1 MKPSS
6 GHWNEPSG
14 KPRASPSAS
23 PTPLDTSGR
32 GNASSD
38 HVTSGRAKPRLAKPL
53 RFSVIIPTLNEA
65 TTIEDCLDQ
74 FDRGSGGSDALSGP
88 GGLGAL
94 GESGESGGQSG
105 QGLRGAVGGSGGQSG
120 QGGPEGR
127 DGSTESAEWGS
138 QDSPDGPDAVEIIVV
153 DGGSDDGT
161 AGIVRSRSEVGL
173 IELGRPGRAVQMNA
187 GAAASSGDVLLF
199 LHADTRLPNRW
210 RELVTESI
218 NGRGKAGGRF
228 RFDIAHAS
236 RIYRLIA
243 GGTNFRSRFLG
254 ITYGD
259 QAIYTTREAFEAVG
273 GFPGIPVFEDAR
285 FADRLKKAGGLD
297 WIDEAVQTSAR
308 RWERRGPVRTLLLT
322 WLLRLLFSLFVPARF
337 LARFY
342 GVVR

>member
-14 KPRASPSAS
+14 KSRASPSAS
-23 PTPLDTSGR
+23 LTPLDASGR
-32 GNASSD
+32 WNAFSD
-38 HVTSGRAKPRLAKPL
+38 HVTSGRAKARLAKPL
-53 RFSVIIPTLNEA
+53 RVSIIIPTLNEA

-74 FDRGSGGSDALSGP
+74 FDCGQGGQGT
-88 GGLGAL
+88 L
-94 GESGESGGQSG
+94 GESGRLGGQGGQGGSGALGESGGQSG
-105 QGLRGAVGGSGGQSG
+105 S
-120 QGGPEGR
+120 GGPEGR

-173 IELGRPGRAVQMNA
+173 VELGKPGRAVQMNT
-187 GAAASSGDVLLF
+187 GAAASSGHVLLF
-199 LHADTRLPNRW
+199 LHADTRLPSGWRDLVIGSICNR
-210 RELVTESI
+210 
-218 NGRGKAGGRF
+218 GMPGGRF
-228 RFDIAHAS
+228 RFDIAHAD
-236 RIYRLIA
+236 RIYRWIA
-243 GGTNFRSRFLG
+243 WGTNFRSRILG

-259 QAIYTTREAFEAVG
+259 QAIYSTREAFEAVG

-308 RWERRGPVRTLLLT
+308 RWERRGPIRTLLLT
-322 WLLRLLFSLFVPARF
+322 WLLRLLYTLFVPARF

>member
-14 KPRASPSAS
+14 KSRASPSVSLA
-23 PTPLDTSGR
+23 PLDTSGS
-32 GNASSD
+32 GNASSAD
-38 HVTSGRAKPRLAKPL
+38 SL
-53 RFSVIIPTLNEA
+53 RISIIIPTLNEA

-74 FDRGSGGSDALSGP
+74 FDCGQGGQ
-88 GGLGAL
+88 GAL
-94 GESGESGGQSG
+94 GESAGSGGS
-105 QGLRGAVGGSGGQSG
+105 GLRGAAGESGGSGGQGRSG
-120 QGGPEGR
+120 LPDVS
-127 DGSTESAEWGS
+127 DGL
-138 QDSPDGPDAVEIIVV
+138 DGLEIIVV

-161 AGIVRSRSEVGL
+161 AGIVRSRSEVRL
-173 IELGRPGRAVQMNA
+173 IELGRPGRAAQMNA
-187 GAAASSGDVLLF
+187 GAADSSGDVLLF

-210 RELVTESI
+210 RELVAESI
-218 NGRGKAGGRF
+218 FGRGKAGGRF

-236 RIYRLIA
+236 RIYRWIA

-259 QAIYTTREAFEAVG
+259 QAIYTTRETFEAVG

-285 FADRLKKAGGLD
+285 FADRLKEAGGLD

-308 RWERRGPVRTLLLT
+308 RWERHGPVRTLLLT
-322 WLLRLLFSLFVPARF
+322 WFLRLLYTLFVPPRF

>member
-14 KPRASPSAS
+14 KSRASPSTS
-23 PTPLDTSGR
+23 QTPLDKSWR
-32 GNASSD
+32 ENASSD
-38 HVTSGRAKPRLAKPL
+38 HVTSSRTKARLAKPL
-53 RFSVIIPTLNEA
+53 RISIIIPTLNEA
-65 TTIEDCLDQ
+65 TTIGDCLDQ
-74 FDRGSGGSDALSGP
+74 FDCGQGGQ
-88 GGLGAL
+88 GAL
-94 GESGESGGQSG
+94 GESGGL
-105 QGLRGAVGGSGGQSG
+105 GLRGAVGESGELGRSG
-120 QGGPEGR
+120 LPDVS
-127 DGSTESAEWGS
+127 DGLNGL
-138 QDSPDGPDAVEIIVV
+138 EIIVV

-173 IELGRPGRAVQMNA
+173 VELGKPGRAVQMNE

-218 NGRGKAGGRF
+218 FGRGKAGGRF

-236 RIYRLIA
+236 RIYRWIA

-285 FADRLKKAGGLD
+285 FADRLKKVGGLD
-297 WIDEAVQTSAR
+297 WIDEAVLTSAR

>member
-14 KPRASPSAS
+14 KSRASPSTS
-23 PTPLDTSGR
+23 QTPLDKSGR

-38 HVTSGRAKPRLAKPL
+38 YVTSSRAKARLAKPL
-53 RFSVIIPTLNEA
+53 RVSIIIPTLNEA
-65 TTIEDCLDQ
+65 TTIGDCLDQ
-74 FDRGSGGSDALSGP
+74 FDCGQGGQ
-88 GGLGAL
+88 GAL
-94 GESGESGGQSG
+94 GESGGS
-105 QGLRGAVGGSGGQSG
+105 GGSGGPS
-120 QGGPEGR
+120 GR
-127 DGSTESAEWGS
+127 D
-138 QDSPDGPDAVEIIVV
+138 QPDVSDGLDGLEIIVV

-161 AGIVRSRSEVGL
+161 AGIVRSRSEIGL
-173 IELGRPGRAVQMNA
+173 VELGKPGRAVQMNE

-218 NGRGKAGGRF
+218 FGRGKAGGRF

-236 RIYRLIA
+236 RIYRWIA

-297 WIDEAVQTSAR
+297 WIDEPVLTSAR